1 MKPLKSHLIIWDYK
15 DLFPP
20 DISNKEV
27 ILWSQYGQNK
37 IISIQD
43 LIENNSD
50 NIKQKYLDWIYE
62 IGSLKIKGK
71 TLIDFL
77 KIRKNLSACWL
88 GLIF

>member
-27 ILWSQYGQNK
+27 ILWSQWQNK

-50 NIKQKYLDWIYE
+50 NIKQKCLDWIYE
-62 IGSLKIKGK
+62 IGSLKLRK
-71 TLIDFL
+71 TLIDFEKKL
-77 KIRKNLSACWL
+77 R
-88 GLIF
+88 